1 MKQRKSYFR
10 SVVSMANA
18 KLSVKTAAI
27 VIASSTLV
35 SALLGIF
42 RDRWLNSMYYDTYPA
57 GLDAYTAA
65 FTVPDFLFF
74 IITSGALAVTFIP
87 VFNQRLVNSN
97 KKSAWELSTSLLN
110 CLAIISLIASVL
122 IMVFADPLV
131 RYVVAP
137 GLNESA
143 MALAINMMRV
153 IAINP
158 FLFSIS
164 TVLSSMQ
171 QAIGRFVFYAIA
183 PALYN
188 VGIIIGILVFTN
200 GINVFGIQLFEGGI
214 MGVALGVVLGAI
226 MQLITSIIG
235 LIGVGFEYDF
245 KIYWRNQGFRT
256 IIKTLPVRS
265 IDQGIDYV
273 TSIMNT
279 NLASRMGEQS
289 IRAFQQASS
298 LHSMPVSLIGVAI
311 ATAYFPQ
318 LSEEAGRGDQ
328 EKLRETLRSALS
340 MIFWISLPVAVI
352 AFFARGYV
360 VNFIKNGGD
369 FKIASVLGAFVVAIF
384 TQSLYHIVARGYYA
398 KQNTRTPL
406 TISVIA
412 FIVQA
417 IFAIGLSFLNF
428 GPEGLAYATSI
439 SALFEVTVLLV
450 FENRDMDHK
459 LLTRSFWHSLLK
471 MTIAAAITGVVSY
484 VMTKLLPLRATDN
497 SFLSTFPKFCVI
509 TIISGLVYLFT
520 CALMKV
526 EEARSIVAKVGNI
539 LFRNTNTSPNPPAEP
554 KEEDN

>member
-1 MKQRKSYFR
+1 MKGQKNRFR
-10 SVVSMANA
+10 SVVSLVNTR
-18 KLSVKTAAI
+18 LSVKTAAI
-27 VIASSTLV
+27 VIASSTLI

-87 VFNQRLVNSN
+87 VFNQRLVAGN
-97 KKSAWELSTSLLN
+97 KKSAWELSGSILN
-110 CLAIISLIASVL
+110 FLAILCLIASIF

-158 FLFSIS
+158 FLFAIA

-171 QAIGRFVFYAIA
+171 QAVGRFVFYAVA

-200 GINVFGIQLFEGGI
+200 GINIFGIQLFEGGI

-226 MQLITSIIG
+226 LQLVTSIIG
-235 LIGVGFEYDF
+235 LVGLGFEYEF
-245 KIYWRNQGFRT
+245 KIHWRNQGFRS
-256 IIKTLPVRS
+256 ILKVLPLRS
-265 IDQGIDYV
+265 VDQGIDYV

-298 LHSMPVSLIGVAI
+298 LHSMPVNLIGVAI
-311 ATAYFPQ
+311 STAFFPR
-318 LSEEAGRGDQ
+318 LSEEAGLGD
-328 EKLRETLRSALS
+328 ESAYRDTLRSAYRT
-340 MIFWISLPVAVI
+340 IIWISLPVAIVALFI
-352 AFFARGYV
+352 RGYV

-369 FKIASVLGAFVVAIF
+369 PKIASVLAAFVIAIF
-384 TQSLYHIVARGYYA
+384 CQSLYHIVARGYYA
-398 KQNTRTPL
+398 KQNTRVPL
-406 TISVIA
+406 IISIIA
-412 FIVQA
+412 FIVQFA
-417 IFAIGLSFLNF
+417 CAIGFSILNL
-428 GPEGLAYATSI
+428 GPEGLAYAASI
-439 SALFEVTVLLV
+439 SALFEVAVLAV
-450 FENRDMDHK
+450 CQNRDMHRQLFDSEFWIVMGK
-459 LLTRSFWHSLLK
+459 ILLASVF
-471 MTIAAAITGVVSY
+471 TGAVAY
-484 VMTKLLPLRATDN
+484 IMTKLLPLRAVDN
-497 SFLSTFPKFCVI
+497 SFLTTFPKFLVI
-509 TIISGLVYLFT
+509 TAVTGVFYIIICSILRIEEVKPVVQKINDMLF
-520 CALMKV
+520 K
-526 EEARSIVAKVGNI
+526 NI
-539 LFRNTNTSPNPPAEP
+539 
-554 KEEDN
+554 KHQ